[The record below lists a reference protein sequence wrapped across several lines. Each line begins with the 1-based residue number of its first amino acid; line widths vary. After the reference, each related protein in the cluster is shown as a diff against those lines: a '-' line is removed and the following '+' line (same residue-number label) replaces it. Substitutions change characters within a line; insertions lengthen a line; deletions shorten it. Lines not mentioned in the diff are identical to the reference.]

1 MSVQENQCDEVAA
14 GMIASLDSFIGECE
28 ARGWLKAAAIGEELV
43 CEIHQRLGIVMPTDR
58 IEKIEALLDQS
69 LTRKQ
74 ST

>member
-1 MSVQENQCDEVAA
+1 MSGQENHCDEVAA
-14 GMIASLDSFIGECE
+14 GMIANLDSFIGEYE

-43 CEIHQRLGIVMPTDR
+43 CEIYQRLGVVMPKDR
-58 IEKIEALLDQS
+58 VARIEALLDQN